1 LYGHHAC
8 RIFHPRK
15 DSTQVHGYHCI
26 ELLQISIGNDSVLRT
41 SPGVVH
47 QAIESA
53 EAVHGMV
60 NHRLDVGFDGNVCPY
75 EARGIAKFSR
85 EGFSSVFAPADNHD
99 LRPFPDENFG
109 GAGADAACASRNDC
123 NLAFQSSHLLP
134 ICISLVRHAIE
145 FGRHAAIRTDSPGF
159 GLIARD
165 NQYLMLEEFRP

>member
-1 LYGHHAC
+1 
-8 RIFHPRK
+8 
-15 DSTQVHGYHCI
+15 
-26 ELLQISIGNDSVLRT
+26 
-41 SPGVVH
+41 
-47 QAIESA
+47 
-53 EAVHGMV
+53 MV
-60 NHRLDVGFDGNVCPY
+60 NHRLDVGFDGNVRPY
-75 EARGIAKFSR
+75 EARGIAELPR
-85 EGFSSVFAPADNHD
+85 ERFSSVFAPADNHD
-99 LRPFPDENFG
+99 LRPFRDENFG